1 MLETILF
8 LKPWRCFKKDEGI
21 EFHPGVNLIVG
32 DQGTGKSSLFQAI
45 QVHGMKKPR
54 SWNLPSKDSI
64 PAAIVAKG
72 IPIFAFDFESDN
84 YRTKSWFD
92 DDIGFHVASMHRS
105 HGQMVMAM
113 IDAWLRIDKPFL
125 VLVDEPDMALS
136 IRSCHKLVR
145 AFQHVA
151 DVGGQVVA
159 TAHSPIVIAG
169 FPEVYSLEH
178 RRWMPSHE
186 FIESQGSNGGV

>member
-8 LKPWRCFKKDEGI
+8 FKPWRCFKDEVI
-21 EFHPGVNLIVG
+21 EFHAGVNLIVG

-45 QVHGMKKPR
+45 QVQGMKKPR
-54 SWNLPSKDSI
+54 SWNLPTKDSI
-64 PAAIVAKG
+64 PAAIIAKG

-105 HGQMVMAM
+105 HGEMVVAM
-113 IDAWLRIDKPFL
+113 IDTWLQINKPFL
-125 VLVDEPDMALS
+125 ILVDEPDMALS

-145 AFQHVA
+145 AFQHIA
-151 DVGGQVVA
+151 DVGGQVIA
-159 TAHSPIVIAG
+159 TAHNPIVIAG
-169 FPEVYSLEH
+169 FETVYSLEH
-178 RRWMPSHE
+178 RRWMPNHE
-186 FIESQGSNGGV
+186 FIESQREI